1 MVKIGIAAIVVSI
14 VCLVASLAFGAPVW
28 VNVVGVVTG
37 IAGLVLLG
45 RAKKGGS

>member
-1 MVKIGIAAIVVSI
+1 MRLGIAAIAVSI
-14 VCLVASLAFGAPVW
+14 ICLVASLGFGAPVW

-37 IAGLVLLG
+37 LAGLVLLG